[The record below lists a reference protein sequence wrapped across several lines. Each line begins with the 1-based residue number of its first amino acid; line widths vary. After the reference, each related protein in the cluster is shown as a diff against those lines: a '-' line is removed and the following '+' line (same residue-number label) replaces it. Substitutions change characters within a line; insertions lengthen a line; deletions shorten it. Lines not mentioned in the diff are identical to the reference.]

1 MKHDDAYDG
10 DFDEIP
16 PEQEAVWRD
25 REPPEL
31 EWDESDTSLAV
42 EDLIGRSQRHSRDY
56 S

>member
-1 MKHDDAYDG
+1 MKLDDMDDG

-16 PEQEAVWRD
+16 PGLDAVSLD

-31 EWDESDTSLAV
+31 EWDESETSLAV
-42 EDLIGRSQRHSRDY
+42 EDVIGRSQRYSRGY